1 MEYLFER
8 VCVSVSHRR
17 GQPARAGVSLV
28 SSFWEVCHGA
38 VAFCVR
44 VTCAGSFTLLSC
56 RVKSF
61 TDTHSYS
68 LLVGPRNNKPEVL
81 QYHMSPRTRPIENRR
96 TEGTENKCELNKQI
110 AVNVSPIKTCMTFR
124 SWGVQ

>member
-1 MEYLFER
+1 MLECHWCWVSGKSATGQSDFA
-8 VCVSVSHRR
+8 SVSPV
-17 GQPARAGVSLV
+17 QAPS
-28 SSFWEVCHGA
+28 VC
-38 VAFCVR
+38 FMR
-44 VTCAGSFTLLSC
+44 LSC

-81 QYHMSPRTRPIENRR
+81 QSHMSPRTKPIENRR

-110 AVNVSPIKTCMTFR
+110 SVNISPIKTIKTCAAA
-124 SWGVQ
+124 SSGVQ